1 MKPPIVLEPHD
12 PHWADLFDEEREAL
26 KRVGRGILEI
36 HHIGSTAI
44 PGIAAKP
51 IIDMLVVLEG
61 HGDGLAN
68 VEPMQ
73 RLGYEYRGEGGIA
86 GRHYFRKGSPHTHH
100 VHMFEAGH
108 PEVSR
113 DLRFRDYLRA
123 HADEARAYE
132 ALKRELAARFGSNT
146 FLYCEAKQEFCER
159 IKGLAWAAA
168 TAPSTRST

>member
-1 MKPPIVLEPHD
+1 MKRPIVLAPHD

-26 KRVGRGILEI
+26 KRVGRGIVEI

-51 IIDMLVVLEG
+51 IIDILVVLARHE
-61 HGDGLAN
+61 DGPAN

-73 RLGYEYRGEGGIA
+73 RLGYEYRGEGGVA

-108 PEVSR
+108 PEVGR

-123 HADEARAYE
+123 HRDEARAYE
-132 ALKRELAARFGSNT
+132 ALKRQLAARFGSNT
-146 FLYCEAKQEFCER
+146 LLYCEAKQEFCER
-159 IKGLAWAAA
+159 IKRLASAAA
-168 TAPSTRST
+168 TAGSRHST